1 MGLDMY
7 AYRRKKGQSKD
18 DMEEIMYWRK
28 HNRLHGLMEEIYREK
43 GGKDDFNC
51 VTLRLKKKD
60 MKRIVKTILG
70 VKLKETKGFFF
81 GGDSYEDYQEYR
93 LDDDLKFVNQLKEAI
108 DSGDKIYYSSWW

>member
-43 GGKDDFNC
+43 GGQDDFNC

-60 MKRIVKTILG
+60 MKRIIKTIL
-70 VKLKETKGFFF
+70 VITIIIANIKIKILTPLIIIAIN
-81 GGDSYEDYQEYR
+81 SY
-93 LDDDLKFVNQLKEAI
+93 I
-108 DSGDKIYYSSWW
+108 